1 MSAVEIPT
9 APRKPGDGVRLFG
22 FTVGHVNMPI
32 GFFLDGEPG
41 EMRAPV
47 TAFLID
53 HPRGLVLFDTG
64 LGPRFVRPRGSQPDS
79 FIDLE
84 QGDTIDERLNA
95 IGVDPADI
103 RWIITSHLHT
113 DHAGGNAYF
122 PNATVIV
129 QESEY
134 DHAFHN
140 IADDP
145 IYEISE
151 YDLGQPFLK
160 IRGEHDLFADGT
172 IVIFPTLG
180 HTPGHQSA
188 KIRTDGGDIVLTG
201 DCCSLKRSLD
211 EFRLPDHCHDAD
223 QFLTSLKLL
232 SSLER
237 KGARV
242 FPSHDP
248 DFWATIPKVGPIG

>member
-22 FTVGHVNMPI
+22 FTVGYVHMPI
-32 GFFLDGEPG
+32 AFFLAGESG
-41 EMRAPV
+41 EIKAPV

-64 LGPRFVRPRGSQPDS
+64 LGTRFVRPAGTAPEG

-84 QGDTIDERLNA
+84 QGDTIDERMRA
-95 IGVDPADI
+95 IGVEPNEI
-103 RWIITSHLHT
+103 RWIIVSHLHT
-113 DHAGGNAYF
+113 DHAGGNCYF
-122 PNATVIV
+122 PNATVVV
-129 QESEY
+129 QESEHR
-134 DHAFHN
+134 HAFED
-140 IADDP
+140 AAEDP
-145 IYEISE
+145 IYELAE
-151 YDLGQPFLK
+151 YDTGQPFLK
-160 IRGEHDLFADGT
+160 ISGEHDLFGDGT
-172 IVIFPTLG
+172 IILFPTGG

-188 KIRTDGGDIVLTG
+188 KIRTDGGDVVLTG

-223 QFLTSLKLL
+223 QFMASLKHL
-232 SSLER
+232 SRLER
-237 KGARV
+237 AGARV

-248 DFWATIPKVGPIG
+248 GFWETIEKNVPIQ